1 MNRFTTMAL
10 VGALALAGT
19 TGTAL
24 ADRKPTQEE
33 LTAIEARLKSLGY
46 TEWEDIELDDGKW
59 EIDDAVHNDGKRYDL
74 ELAEKSLE
82 VVKKEIDD

>member
-10 VGALALAGT
+10 VGTLALAGM

-24 ADRKPTQEE
+24 ADRKPTPEE
-33 LTAIEARLKSLGY
+33 LTAIETLLKSLGY
-46 TEWEDIELDDGKW
+46 TEWEEIELDDGKW
-59 EIDDAVHNDGKRYDL
+59 EIDDAVHSDGKRYDL

-82 VVKKEIDD
+82 VVKKEVDD